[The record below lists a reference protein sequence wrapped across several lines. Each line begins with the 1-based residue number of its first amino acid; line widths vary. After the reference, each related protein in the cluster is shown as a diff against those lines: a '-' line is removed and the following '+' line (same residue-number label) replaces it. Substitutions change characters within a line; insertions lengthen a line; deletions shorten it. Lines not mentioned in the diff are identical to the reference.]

1 MPIADLVTQTVT
13 TNGLL
18 SISLTGEITFLER
31 EPLRSAINGLSENP
45 PATGIELDLR
55 NVFHIDSSGVAL
67 LIDMYRKFCGQ
78 VSVIVAESSQP
89 ERIMTR
95 TNVTDLLNVRS
106 VFT

>member
-1 MPIADLVTQTVT
+1 MPDTDLVTQAVT

-18 SISLTGEITFLER
+18 FVSLSGEITFQER
-31 EPLRSAINGLSENP
+31 DTVRAAINGLSENP